1 MYQIALCDDE
11 IVELNAVE
19 GILSSYGGRNEEYE
33 FMVRRFESAEKLL
46 DLMEREE
53 YTFDLLLMDI
63 YMPGA
68 TGIETAKKLRQMGN
82 SSRIIFL
89 TTSREHALEAYSV
102 NAVQYLVKP
111 ISPDALYPVLDGVFD
126 ALREEA
132 FQYVLFQTD
141 NHVRKVAVSDIIC
154 CEAQRKKQ
162 CVYLTDGESITLHL
176 TMKKLCELTTG
187 YKEFAKVGASYI
199 VNLEHIERLSTQA
212 LWMDNKKEIYL
223 PRGSYKVLREQYFN
237 YYCGRAEQT

>member
-1 MYQIALCDDE
+1 M
-11 IVELNAVE
+11 E